1 MKESQSYM
9 GMSNLY
15 GNVKFIKEYQT
26 NEGMS
31 IL

>member
-15 GNVKFIKEYQT
+15 ENVKVIKTYQT